1 MENTTGQNTRCVPRV
16 EKAFRSNLKRNIN
29 KMKTTVEDRLK
40 ALEDLREEFP
50 GDMKLSDVFDKVI
63 EQYEREENGQKTVLR
78 N

>member
-1 MENTTGQNTRCVPRV
+1 
-16 EKAFRSNLKRNIN
+16 
-29 KMKTTVEDRLK
+29 MKTTVEDRLK